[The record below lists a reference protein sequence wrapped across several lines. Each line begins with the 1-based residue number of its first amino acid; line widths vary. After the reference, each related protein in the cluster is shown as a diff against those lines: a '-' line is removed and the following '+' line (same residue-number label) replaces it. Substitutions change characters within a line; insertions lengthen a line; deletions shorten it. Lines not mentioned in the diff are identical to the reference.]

1 MAKRKPSERSHG
13 HGGGGGEEPLDLDVT
28 PFLNILFMLILS
40 ILAMTSWTQLAML
53 NVAAPQIGGGG
64 GGGDAASPTDEA
76 SALNLTVFV
85 LKDGLNIGASG
96 ATLDGGSEERPG
108 QALIPMVARDGQPAY
123 DYKKLQ
129 DRLIEIKKSFTNE
142 ESMIISADG
151 AVPYDVVI
159 KVMDAARRSPDG
171 RLLFPAVA
179 FAAGVVG

>member
-1 MAKRKPSERSHG
+1 MAKRKPSERAHGG
-13 HGGGGGEEPLDLDVT
+13 HGDEEPVDLDVT

-64 GGGDAASPTDEA
+64 DGTGGGTPPEA
-76 SALNLTVFV
+76 VTALNLTVFI
-85 LKDGLNIGASG
+85 LKDGINIGASG
-96 ATLDGGSEERPG
+96 ATLDGNSEGRSGEP
-108 QALIPMVARDGQPAY
+108 LIPMVMKGGKPEY
-123 DYKKLQ
+123 DYKRLQ
-129 DRLIEIKKSFTNE
+129 EKLIEIKKSFLDE

-151 AVPYDVVI
+151 NVPYDVVI
-159 KVMDAARRSPDG
+159 KVMDTARKSPEG